1 VKDREKLKKLKQLGE
16 KYSKATE
23 FFDPLIVNGF
33 DKLPFLAKKLINQIG
48 DEILEI
54 IDGR

>member
-54 IDGR
+54 IDG

>member
-1 VKDREKLKKLKQLGE
+1 MDDKGKLKKLKQLGE

-23 FFDPLIVNGF
+23 FFDKIITNDFVKLGF
-33 DKLPFLAKKLINQIG
+33 PTDKLINQIG

-54 IDGR
+54 ING